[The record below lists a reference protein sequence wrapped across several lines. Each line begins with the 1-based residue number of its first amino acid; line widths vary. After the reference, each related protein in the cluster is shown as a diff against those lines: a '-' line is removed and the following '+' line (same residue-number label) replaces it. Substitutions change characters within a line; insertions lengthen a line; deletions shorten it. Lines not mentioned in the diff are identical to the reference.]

1 MMAPVPSTSGIPAA
15 ANSKKPKPP
24 SPASSAA
31 FDMST
36 FTGEPTS
43 VNTPPALAEN
53 ASGMAIR
60 EIGMPTRI
68 AATTATGSS
77 AATAPM
83 KLIAAVN
90 STQTSMMR
98 TSNRVRLA
106 PAFSIKTCP
115 AQVVT
120 PAASRPVLMTNS
132 VAMKITTGS
141 PSPANAAPASSTPV

>member
-1 MMAPVPSTSGIPAA
+1 MPAI

-31 FDMST
+31 FDRST

-43 VNTPPALAEN
+43 VSRPPALAEN
-53 ASGMAIR
+53 ASGMAIC

-68 AATTATGSS
+68 AATTATGKS

-83 KLIAAVN
+83 KLIAAVK
-90 STQTSMMR
+90 STQTSMRR
-98 TSNRVRLA
+98 TRSRVRLD
-106 PAFSIKTCP
+106 PAFWIRICP

-132 VAMKITTGS
+132 VAMKMTTGS
-141 PSPANAAPASSTPV
+141 PRPANAAPASSTPV